1 MPRASFLPLLLFP
14 ALALSGCS
22 ILSPPRTIVTI
33 TNKTTSVGA
42 GQTYQFN
49 YNIQHDQMK
58 GVTTSLTGA
67 GALVTG
73 TGLYVAPPAPPS
85 TNSITFT
92 VTAANG
98 SGVSDSDTF
107 TIAPATGPVVSIT
120 PATFSVNAGGAS
132 QLLTIDVTEDSVGDT
147 LTPGISG
154 SGICPTGCGSFGAIS
169 GNPGGGH
176 YTVDFI
182 PPASVTQ
189 ATVQNVQ
196 VLTSLQN
203 AVIGNAYVTINP

>member
-1 MPRASFLPLLLFP
+1 MRRTPFLPLLFL
-14 ALALSGCS
+14 ALALAGCKSLSGAPS
-22 ILSPPRTIVTI
+22 TIVTI
-33 TNKTTSVGA
+33 SNKITSLGA
-42 GQTYQFN
+42 GQTYTFS
-49 YNIQHDQMK
+49 YDVQHDQMM

-73 TGLYVAPPAPPS
+73 TGLYIAPPAPPAP
-85 TNSITFT
+85 NSITFT

-120 PATFSVNAGGAS
+120 PATFSVTAGGAS

-154 SGICPTGCGSFGAIS
+154 SPICPTGCGSFGAIS

-196 VLTSLQN
+196 VLTTLQN